1 MKVGKGAALAAAVL
15 VMCTVEAAAPSPSI
29 PIVVELFT
37 SEGCSSCPPADAL
50 LLKLVVNQP
59 VPGAQILALG
69 EHVDYWDRLGWRDRF
84 SSAVLTSRQRLYG
97 SRFNDDS
104 IYTPQMV
111 VDGQAGFVGSDAA
124 AARRE
129 LERAAARPHVP
140 VQVAVESLNPTTLN
154 VAVTS
159 AALEKNS
166 SDHVDLVVALTEDGL
181 RSEVTRGENHG
192 RMLSHAAVVRHLASI
207 GEAAADHTTTA
218 SAKIELPS
226 EWRRDSLKVVAFAQ
240 ERRHRA
246 ILGSAIAPVQSR

>member
-1 MKVGKGAALAAAVL
+1 MKVGKNAAFAVAVL
-15 VMCTVEAAAPSPSI
+15 IMCTLEAAAPSPAV
-29 PIVVELFT
+29 PILVELFT

-50 LLKLVVNQP
+50 LQKLVASQP

-84 SSAVLTSRQRLYG
+84 SSAALTGRQRLYG

-111 VDGQAGFVGSDAA
+111 VDGQAGFVGSDAS

-129 LERAAARPHVP
+129 LERAAVRPHVSL
-140 VQVAVESLNPTTLN
+140 QVAVESLNAATLT

-159 AALEKNS
+159 AALGKSS
-166 SDHVDLVVALTEDGL
+166 SDHVDVAIALTEDGL
-181 RSEVTRGENHG
+181 RSDVTRGENHG
-192 RMLSHAAVVRHLASI
+192 RVLSHAAVVRHLESI
-207 GEAAADHTTTA
+207 GEAAADHATTA
-218 SAKIELPS
+218 SAKIELSS
-226 EWRRDSLKVVAFAQ
+226 EWRRDRLKVVAFAQ

-246 ILGSAIAPVQSR
+246 ILGSAIAPVESR